1 MPVNSIDLNAD
12 LGEHPGDFIELL
24 PLVSSANV
32 ACGSHAGGG
41 QLLIDTIAAAIDN
54 QVLIG
59 AHPSY
64 PDRENFGRV
73 SLRGE
78 FSEAELVSLIS
89 DQVEIV
95 KTELVS
101 RGSQLNHIKAH
112 GALYNDA
119 MVHEDIANSLVQVA
133 THFRVPVLGL
143 PSSVLQQL
151 ATANG
156 VSFIAEG
163 FVDRAYTNAGK
174 LVPRSV
180 TGSVLD
186 HDKALSQ
193 VEQILTKSQVT
204 SIDGVAIPLIVQT
217 ICVHADTP
225 DAVKTAKD
233 VRALLLELGIELKG
247 IHPNG

>member
-12 LGEHPGDFIELL
+12 LGEHPGDYIELL

-32 ACGSHAGGG
+32 ACGAHAGGG

-73 SLRGE
+73 SLRGQ
-78 FSEAELVSLIS
+78 FSVAELVSLIS

-95 KTELVS
+95 KTELES

-156 VSFIAEG
+156 VTFIAEA
-163 FVDRAYTNAGK
+163 FVDRAYTNEGK

-193 VEQILTKSQVT
+193 VEQLLTKSQVT
-204 SIDGVAIPLIVQT
+204 SIDGVTIPLIVQT

-247 IHPNG
+247 FHSNG

>member
-12 LGEHPGDFIELL
+12 LGEHPGDYIELL
-24 PLVSSANV
+24 PLVSSANL
-32 ACGSHAGGG
+32 ACGAHAGGG

-73 SLRGE
+73 SLRGQ
-78 FSEAELVSLIS
+78 FSDPELVSLIS

-95 KTELVS
+95 KTELES

-119 MVHEDIANSLVQVA
+119 MVHEDIAYCLVQVA

-156 VSFIAEG
+156 VTFIAEA
-163 FVDRAYTNAGK
+163 FVDRAYTNEGK

-193 VEQILTKSQVT
+193 VEQLLTKSQVT
-204 SIDGVAIPLIVQT
+204 SIDGVTIPLIVQT

-247 IHPNG
+247 FHSNG